1 MKAVMVMFDSLNRH
15 MLPPYGGPQ
24 WVHAPNFA
32 RLAARTVTYDT
43 CYAGSMPCMPARRE
57 LHTGRHNFLHRGW
70 GPLEPFDDSMP
81 ELLKQNGV
89 HTHLVSDHQHYWED
103 GGATYHGRYSTWEFF
118 RGQEGDPW
126 KGHVADPRPPEDLR
140 AGRGELWRQDWVNR
154 QYLGSEAEQPQTLTF
169 DAGLEFLSVNHAE
182 DDWFLQIETFD
193 PHEPFFTQA
202 HYKDLYPHD
211 YDGPHFDWP
220 DYNRVT
226 ETPEQVAHA
235 RYEYAALLSMCDHSL
250 GRVLDA
256 MDTHGLWDDTL
267 LIVCTDHGFLLGE
280 KGWWAK
286 VVQPWYEELV
296 HTPLFVHDP
305 RRPDRAGTHDATLV
319 QTIDIAPTLLEY
331 FGVDRTPDM
340 QGRPLG
346 GTDGTA
352 GAGAGRTSA
361 LFGMFGGHVNITDG
375 RYVYMRAC
383 HDDTNLPLNE
393 HTLMPTRIRGRFTP
407 HELADISLAEPFS
420 FTKGVRTVRVPAPAP
435 ALLGPQRFGTLLF
448 DLATDPHQ
456 ERPIVDDAVELR
468 MIRLLVEQLRA
479 NDAPHDQYERL
490 GLPHEPDSAD
500 ERHLL
505 VAAQR
510 ERADVAREPAARADE
525 FPEGTLNLRTPLA
538 RLLAEPAAADAVR
551 RIVPGLLDTE
561 LLTLRGGGT
570 LLHIAAFTGR
580 PGRAQLTE
588 LAEELARLF
597 PAPLTDSTAD
607 DAEVPT

>member
-15 MLPPYGGPQ
+15 MLPPYGAPE

-81 ELLKQNGV
+81 ELLKRHGV

-126 KGHVADPRPPEDLR
+126 KGQVADPAPPEDLR
-140 AGRGELWRQDWVNR
+140 AGRGELWRQDWINR
-154 QYLGSEAEQPQTLTF
+154 QYLDTEDKQPQTLTF
-169 DAGLEFLSVNHAE
+169 DAGLDFLRVNHAE
-182 DDWFLQIETFD
+182 DGWFLQIETFD
-193 PHEPFFTQA
+193 PHEPFFAQA
-202 HYKDLYPHD
+202 HYKALYPHD

-226 ETPEQVAHA
+226 ETDAQVAHA

-256 MDTHGLWDDTL
+256 MDAHGLWDDTL

-305 RRPDRAGTHDATLV
+305 RRPERAGTRDDALV
-319 QTIDIAPTLLEY
+319 QTIDLAPTLLEF
-331 FGVDRTPDM
+331 FGAERTPDM
-340 QGRPLG
+340 RGRPLG
-346 GTDGTA
+346 ETP
-352 GAGAGRTSA
+352 GAAPERTSA

-375 RYVYMRAC
+375 RHAYLRAC
-383 HDDTNLPLNE
+383 HDDTNQPLYE
-393 HTLMPTRIRGRFTP
+393 HTLMPTRMRGLFTP
-407 HELADISLAEPFS
+407 RELAAATLAEPFS
-420 FTKGVRTVRVPAPAP
+420 FTKGAPTLRVPAPAP

-448 DLATDPHQ
+448 DLAADPHQ
-456 ERPIVDDAVELR
+456 ENPIVDDATELR

-479 NDAPHDQYERL
+479 NDAPDDQYTRL
-490 GLPHEPDSAD
+490 GLPRDPHDVHEG
-500 ERHLL
+500 HLL

-510 ERADVAREPAARADE
+510 ERADAARRPAARADE
-525 FPEGTLNLRTPLA
+525 FPEGALNLRTPLA
-538 RLLAEPAAADAVR
+538 RLLADPRAADAVR
-551 RIVPGLLDTE
+551 RIVPGLLDSE
-561 LLTLRGGGT
+561 LLTLRGGGS
-570 LLHIAAFTGR
+570 LLHLAAFTGQ
-580 PGRAQLTE
+580 PDRARLTE
-588 LAEELARLF
+588 LAHELARLF
-597 PAPLTDSTAD
+597 PAPHTPDPTRATAPEIP
-607 DAEVPT
+607 A

>member
-1 MKAVMVMFDSLNRH
+1 MHPHDAER
-15 MLPPYGGPQ
+15 
-24 WVHAPNFA
+24 
-32 RLAARTVTYDT
+32 AA
-43 CYAGSMPCMPARRE
+43 AGSAA
-57 LHTGRHNFLHRGW
+57 G
-70 GPLEPFDDSMP
+70 
-81 ELLKQNGV
+81 GV
-89 HTHLVSDHQHYWED
+89 PDV
-103 GGATYHGRYSTWEFF
+103 A
-118 RGQEGDPW
+118 QEGDPW

-211 YDGPHFDWP
+211 YGGPHFDWP

-256 MDTHGLWDDTL
+256 MDTHGLWDDPL
-267 LIVCTDHGFLLGE
+267 LIVCTDHGFVLGE

-407 HELADISLAEPFS
+407 RELADITLAEPFS
-420 FTKGVRTVRVPAPAP
+420 FTKGVRTVRIPAPAP

-448 DLATDPHQ
+448 DLASDPHQ

-468 MIRLLVEQLRA
+468 MIRLLIEQLRA

-490 GLPHEPDSAD
+490 GLPQEPDSAD

-538 RLLAEPAAADAVR
+538 RLLADPAAADAVR

-588 LAEELARLF
+588 LAGELARLF
-597 PAPLTDSTAD
+597 PAARTDSTAD
-607 DAEVPT
+607 DAEVPA